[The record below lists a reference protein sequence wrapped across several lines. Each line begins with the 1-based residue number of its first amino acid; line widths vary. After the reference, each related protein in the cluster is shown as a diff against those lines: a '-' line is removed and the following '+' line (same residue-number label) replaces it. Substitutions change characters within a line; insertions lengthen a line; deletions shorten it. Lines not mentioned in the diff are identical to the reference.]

1 MRWIMLGAIVGAAV
15 LVSPSGR
22 AAEAIRIGV
31 DGPFTGGSAPMG
43 IDMRRGIEL
52 AASEINRAGG
62 ILGRPVVLIERDDRA
77 NNDRGSEI
85 AKEFTEEHLIDAAV
99 GYVNTGV
106 ALAAVPYYEQAR
118 IPVVLSVTTGSQL
131 TRLFAPPEYAE
142 NYIFRVSCSTA
153 LEVQKIVEIVKAR
166 GYQKAAI
173 FADTTAYGQVGRHD
187 LIDALAAHGLV
198 LVSNEKFN
206 IGDTDMTPQL
216 KRARAAGA
224 DVILTYGIGPELAG
238 IANSRARIGWM
249 VPMIGSWTLS
259 MSNFIDGAGVNGEG
273 AIMPQTFIE
282 QGDTPKRA
290 AFIRAFHAVY
300 HVARMA
306 SPPSAAQGYDSL
318 YLLAAAIRQA
328 GSVDGPKVR
337 AALDD
342 LRAKVPGVVQVYDHP
357 FVPTNHEAVS
367 AANVVYGV
375 VANGRVV
382 RLTTN
387 VAAKPERQAA
397 MRK

>member
-1 MRWIMLGAIVGAAV
+1 
-15 LVSPSGR
+15 
-22 AAEAIRIGV
+22 
-31 DGPFTGGSAPMG
+31 
-43 IDMRRGIEL
+43 
-52 AASEINRAGG
+52 
-62 ILGRPVVLIERDDRA
+62 
-77 NNDRGSEI
+77 
-85 AKEFTEEHLIDAAV
+85 
-99 GYVNTGV
+99 
-106 ALAAVPYYEQAR
+106 
-118 IPVVLSVTTGSQL
+118 
-131 TRLFAPPEYAE
+131 
-142 NYIFRVSCSTA
+142 
-153 LEVQKIVEIVKAR
+153 
-166 GYQKAAI
+166 
-173 FADTTAYGQVGRHD
+173 
-187 LIDALAAHGLV
+187 
-198 LVSNEKFN
+198 
-206 IGDTDMTPQL
+206 
-216 KRARAAGA
+216 
-224 DVILTYGIGPELAG
+224 VILTYGIGPELAG

-259 MSNFIDGAGVNGEG
+259 MSNFIDGAGANGEG

-290 AFIRAFHAVY
+290 AFIRAFHAAY
-300 HVARMA
+300 HVTRMA

-357 FVPTNHEAVS
+357 FNPTNHEAVS

-387 VAAKPERQAA
+387 VPAKPENQAA
-397 MRK
+397 ATK

>member
-1 MRWIMLGAIVGAAV
+1 MKLIMLGAIVGAVV
-15 LVSPSGR
+15 LASPPVR

-52 AASEINRAGG
+52 AASEINHAGG

-77 NNDRGSEI
+77 NNDRGGEI

-153 LEVQKIVEIVKAR
+153 LEVQKIVEIVEAR

-206 IGDTDMTPQL
+206 IGDTDMTSQL

-259 MSNFIDGAGVNGEG
+259 MSNFIDGAGANGEG

-290 AFIRAFHAVY
+290 AFIRAFHAAY
-300 HVARMA
+300 HVTRMA

-357 FVPTNHEAVS
+357 FNPTNHEAVS

-387 VAAKPERQAA
+387 VPAKPENQAA
-397 MRK
+397 VTK

>member
-1 MRWIMLGAIVGAAV
+1 MKLIMLGAIVGAVV
-15 LVSPSGR
+15 LASPPVR

-52 AASEINRAGG
+52 AASEINHAGG

-77 NNDRGSEI
+77 NNDRGGEI

-153 LEVQKIVEIVKAR
+153 LEVQKIVEIVEAR

-259 MSNFIDGAGVNGEG
+259 MSNFIDGAGANGEG

-290 AFIRAFHAVY
+290 AFIRAFHAAY
-300 HVARMA
+300 HVTRMA

-357 FVPTNHEAVS
+357 FNPTNHEAVS

-387 VAAKPERQAA
+387 VPAKPENQAA
-397 MRK
+397 VTK

>member
-1 MRWIMLGAIVGAAV
+1 MKWIMLGAIVGAAV
-15 LVSPSGR
+15 LAGPPVR

-43 IDMRRGIEL
+43 IEMRRGIEL
-52 AASEINRAGG
+52 AASEINHAGG

-77 NNDRGSEI
+77 NNDRGGEI
-85 AKEFTEEHLIDAAV
+85 AREFTEEHLIDAAV

-153 LEVQKIVEIVKAR
+153 LEVQKIVEIVEAR

-259 MSNFIDGAGVNGEG
+259 MSNFIDGAGANGEG

-290 AFIRAFHAVY
+290 AFIRAFRAAY
-300 HVARMA
+300 HVTRMA

-328 GSVDGPKVR
+328 GSVDGAKVR

-357 FVPTNHEAVS
+357 FNPTNHEAVS

-387 VAAKPERQAA
+387 VPAKPENQAA
-397 MRK
+397 MTK